1 MHKILLD
8 SEEEAMDVYRALNA
22 DVPQVLFSVLHQPQP
37 GVAPEEYTQAIITL
51 HNEIRAQFQAMNDQI
66 EQWLQKQYIEQAEDT
81 AYKLQRLG
89 AFAET
94 LDLQDVQRLLLRAFV
109 RMGKRIGAVSLFGLQ
124 ASGEVIFSADMPA
137 DPVLA
142 RRISNGHTY
151 IASLG
156 FRPGQG
162 ALHESWLLS
171 YGSFH
176 LDIFTHLLRQHLDN
190 YADLV
195 ASVAHASINTY
206 NLIYQI
212 GENLAVADNGERAT
226 QDVVLA
232 FSHGAMPASLF
243 RQAVAALM
251 EEIAE
256 NGQVVHVSFWQ
267 RQLALGIGKE
277 FILRVRLPAGAGY
290 VQALLDALAA
300 NEDVLVKESALLLG
314 RQIV

>member
-1 MHKILLD
+1 
-8 SEEEAMDVYRALNA
+8 MDVYRALNV
-22 DVPQVLFSVLHQPQP
+22 DVPQVLFSVLHQPQTD
-37 GVAPEEYTQAIITL
+37 VAPEEYTKAIIAL

-66 EQWLQKQYIEQAEDT
+66 EQWLQKQCLEQAEDT

-94 LDLQDVQRLLLRAFV
+94 LDLQDVRHLLLRAFV
-109 RMGKRIGAVSLFGLQ
+109 RMGKRVGAVSLFGLQ

-137 DPVLA
+137 DPALA
-142 RRISNGHTY
+142 QHISDGHTY
-151 IASLG
+151 LASLG

-176 LDIFTHLLRQHLDN
+176 LDIFSHLLRQHLDN
-190 YADLV
+190 YAGLV

-212 GENLAVADNGERAT
+212 GENLTVADNGEPAM

-232 FSHGAMPASLF
+232 FSHGVMPASSF

-256 NGQVVHVSFWQ
+256 DSQIVHVSFWQ
-267 RQLALGIGKE
+267 RQLNLGVGKE
-277 FILRVRLPAGAGY
+277 FILRARLPAGAGY
-290 VQALLDALAA
+290 VQALHDALSA
-300 NEDVLVKESALLLG
+300 NEDGLVKESELLLG
-314 RQIV
+314 RQII

>member
-1 MHKILLD
+1 LLD
-8 SEEEAMDVYRALNA
+8 SEEEAMDVYRALNV
-22 DVPQVLFSVLHQPQP
+22 DVPQVLFSVLHQPQM
-37 GVAPEEYTQAIITL
+37 GVAPEEYTKAIIAL

-66 EQWLQKQYIEQAEDT
+66 EQWLQKQCIEQAEDT

-94 LDLQDVQRLLLRAFV
+94 LDLQDVQHLLVRAFM
-109 RMGKRIGAVSLFGLQ
+109 RLGKRIGTASLFGLQ

-142 RRISNGHTY
+142 QRISDGHTY
-151 IASLG
+151 LASLG
-156 FRPGQG
+156 FTPGQG

-176 LDIFTHLLRQHLDN
+176 YDIFTHLLRQHLDN
-190 YADLV
+190 YADLG
-195 ASVAHASINTY
+195 ASVAHTSFNTY

-212 GENLAVADNGERAT
+212 GEDLAVADNVERAT

-232 FSHGAMPASLF
+232 FSHGVMPASSF

-251 EEIAE
+251 EDIAE
-256 NGQVVHVSFWQ
+256 NSQIVHISFWQ

-277 FILRVRLPAGAGY
+277 FILRVRLPAGVGY
-290 VQALLDALAA
+290 VQALLDALAT